1 MTEEAALQPQ
11 SRIVLRPING
21 MHRGEFLSLIREITP
36 EGLRI
41 SMPTSDGQFV
51 LMPAGT
57 LLKVQ
62 TLGDAEAIEFTA
74 EVIQRML
81 RPEPSLLI
89 TRPQSLSRLGRERQN
104 ASTRVIAVTSGKGG
118 VGKTSLSINLGVALA
133 MNHESVAIIDSD
145 LGLGNVDVLLDIKP
159 KFNLQHLLSGER
171 TVEEVL
177 VEGPGGIKIIP
188 GGNGLRELADL
199 ADWQIGEV
207 IARLNPIEQ
216 YARTIFLDT
225 GAGLGRNVTHF
236 LLAADEVLLITTTE
250 PHAITDAF
258 AVAKVLSMER
268 PEVQIH
274 LVVNRAET
282 ENEGRAV
289 ADKFLFTGKRF
300 LNLDISLLGIV
311 PDDPSASR
319 AIKNQKP
326 LVLAYPNSKAA
337 LAIQQIARRLMGDQ
351 APTKPSGGLRGF
363 LEKARELF
371 LE

>member
-1 MTEEAALQPQ
+1 MTEEALQPQ
-11 SRIVLRPING
+11 SRIILRPING
-21 MHRGEFLSLIREITP
+21 MHRGEYASFIREIMP

-41 SMPTSDGQFV
+41 SMPTSGGQFV

-57 LLKVQ
+57 ILRVQ
-62 TLGDAEAIEFTA
+62 TVGEAETVDFTA

-89 TRPQSLSRLGRERQN
+89 TRPQSLSRLGREPQK
-104 ASTRVIAVTSGKGG
+104 AVTRVIAVTSGKGG
-118 VGKTSLSINLGVALA
+118 VGKTSLSINLGVAMS
-133 MNHESVAIIDSD
+133 MNRESVAIIDGD

-159 KFNLQHLLSGER
+159 KYNLQHLLSGEH
-171 TVEEVL
+171 TVKEVM
-177 VEGPGGIKIIP
+177 VEGPGGVQIIP

-207 IARLNPIEQ
+207 IARLNPIENF
-216 YARTIFLDT
+216 ARTIFLDT
-225 GAGLGRNVTHF
+225 GAGLGRNVTQF
-236 LLAADEVLLITTTE
+236 LLAADEVLLVTTTE

-258 AVAKVLSMER
+258 AVAKVLALER
-268 PEVQIH
+268 PDIQIH

-282 ENEGRAV
+282 ENEGRIV
-289 ADKFLFTGKRF
+289 AEKFLFTGKRF

-311 PDDPSASR
+311 PDDPHASR
-319 AIKNQKP
+319 AIKTQTP

-337 LAIQQIARRLMGDQ
+337 LAIQEIARKLMGEK
-351 APTKPSGGLRGF
+351 APTKPTGGLRGF